1 MIDLIIVAA
10 GSGKR
15 MNSTSNKQFIELDS
29 IPIIAHTL
37 KRFYNK
43 HSIDRI
49 TIAIRPEDEADMKN
63 ILGEYGY
70 KNIHL
75 VYGGKERQDSI
86 YNCLTYISSLEK
98 YDDKDHLVL
107 VHDGARPFVDDDTIR
122 TCIDETKLYRA
133 TCLGVPVKDTIKLV
147 DSNGS
152 ITSTPD
158 RNSLWAAQTPQAF
171 DFNLLMKAYRNAY
184 DNNLSVTDD
193 ASMVEALGHRVK
205 IVMGSYENIKLTT
218 PEDLIYAKYLIKKY

>member
-37 KRFYNK
+37 KKFYKK
-43 HSIDRI
+43 HDIDRI
-49 TIAIRPEDEADMKN
+49 TMAIRPQDESQMKY
-63 ILGEYGY
+63 ILDKYGY
-70 KNIHL
+70 DEVHL
-75 VYGGKERQDSI
+75 VHGGRERQDSI

-98 YDDKDHLVL
+98 HDDEDHLVL

-122 TCIDETKLYRA
+122 TCIDETRLYRA
-133 TCLGVPVKDTIKLV
+133 ICHGVPVKDTIKLV

-152 ITSTPD
+152 IISTPN
-158 RNSLWAAQTPQAF
+158 RNSLWAAQTPQVF
-171 DFNLLMKAYRNAY
+171 DFNLLMMAYKNAY
-184 DNNLSVTDD
+184 DNNLSMTDD

-205 IVMGSYENIKLTT
+205 IVMGSYENIKITT
-218 PEDLIYAKYLIKKY
+218 PEDLVYARNLAKKY